1 MPNAG
6 KCEAMPRLVIVVRAQ
21 PSTRPSTRP
30 STWPNKGIGKGPRA
44 VTSNIVEYMLFTD
57 LTWEVTASKDERV
70 SFLEAAVEK
79 FGSKDVVNEWPNEPR
94 M

>member
-1 MPNAG
+1 
-6 KCEAMPRLVIVVRAQ
+6 
-21 PSTRPSTRP
+21 
-30 STWPNKGIGKGPRA
+30 
-44 VTSNIVEYMLFTD
+44 MLFTD